1 MGGRP
6 ADCSIYAPRLRDFPN
21 ALDPTTGKQEPG
33 TGTLE
38 AMADTLQDALARAR
52 GLRTQGFAVSITGP
66 DGEPIPEMDE
76 GTGAAPKGDA

>member
-1 MGGRP
+1 MPYQARGVV
-6 ADCSIYAPRLRDFPN
+6 I
-21 ALDPTTGKQEPG
+21 DPTTGKQEPG

-76 GTGAAPKGDA
+76 GTGPPRKATLDGCGERSG